1 MLILDW
7 DQQLAQVLFAYDFKN
22 QINMEI
28 LHSWY
33 SQVKKL

>member
-22 QINMEI
+22 QINMES
-28 LHSWY
+28 LHHDIH
-33 SQVKKL
+33 K